1 MYRLLIA
8 DDEQI
13 TRKAIRMLVDKYVP
27 EITEIFEADSGRAA
41 IELAANVHPDLI
53 CMDIKMPGIDGLEA
67 ARSICTT
74 APNTS
79 VIIISAYDE
88 FSFAKDALSLGI
100 NHYLLKP
107 ISKTEFL
114 AAVQDILEKKG
125 LQKKRADS
133 HYQLKEQVYKVQREL
148 DRQITYSLMI
158 GDMDR
163 LEDYRYFE
171 TIGGTYGG
179 FSVVIDFQKSPTE
192 EDTVKVYCGRN
203 FRRIQKVLDRPEK
216 GIAFNSLGTRIV
228 IFLYNYTQTQDHDAW
243 VNSQLHWITALLQ
256 ESGEVNAA
264 VGYGPYEEQMERLSL
279 SYCAAARAT
288 IQGGKTKGIL
298 LCPPLKRFSD
308 YKYPMKLE
316 SEIFRAIASEDR
328 ETAIEIF
335 SRLLSYVVAY
345 SDGNQE
351 FIYQQI
357 FIFSI
362 GLARF
367 CVEKGIEDTS
377 NLGLEYMY
385 DTIAIHNWCISNIDR
400 CLKNLRDMKEDY
412 SDDLI
417 GEAIAFIE
425 ENYSSVISLSDISG
439 KVNLSS
445 FYFTKLFKAKT
456 GMTFVEYLT
465 NYRMK
470 VAKKLL
476 EENMEM
482 KIQDVGEHVGYTDY
496 KYFCKCFRKQTGVT
510 PASYRSQ
517 LSPGRE
523 KDNR

>member
-79 VIIISAYDE
+79 VIISAYDE

-203 FRRIQKVLDRPEK
+203 FHRIQKVLDRPEK

-279 SYCAAARAT
+279 SYCAAARAA

-316 SEIFRAIASEDR
+316 SEIFRAIALEDR

>member
-171 TIGGTYGG
+171 TIGGTAG
-179 FSVVIDFQKSPTE
+179 
-192 EDTVKVYCGRN
+192 
-203 FRRIQKVLDRPEK
+203 
-216 GIAFNSLGTRIV
+216 
-228 IFLYNYTQTQDHDAW
+228 
-243 VNSQLHWITALLQ
+243 
-256 ESGEVNAA
+256 
-264 VGYGPYEEQMERLSL
+264 
-279 SYCAAARAT
+279 
-288 IQGGKTKGIL
+288 
-298 LCPPLKRFSD
+298 
-308 YKYPMKLE
+308 
-316 SEIFRAIASEDR
+316 
-328 ETAIEIF
+328 
-335 SRLLSYVVAY
+335 
-345 SDGNQE
+345 
-351 FIYQQI
+351 
-357 FIFSI
+357 
-362 GLARF
+362 
-367 CVEKGIEDTS
+367 
-377 NLGLEYMY
+377 
-385 DTIAIHNWCISNIDR
+385 
-400 CLKNLRDMKEDY
+400 
-412 SDDLI
+412 
-417 GEAIAFIE
+417 
-425 ENYSSVISLSDISG
+425 
-439 KVNLSS
+439 
-445 FYFTKLFKAKT
+445 
-456 GMTFVEYLT
+456 
-465 NYRMK
+465 
-470 VAKKLL
+470 
-476 EENMEM
+476 
-482 KIQDVGEHVGYTDY
+482 
-496 KYFCKCFRKQTGVT
+496 
-510 PASYRSQ
+510 
-517 LSPGRE
+517 
-523 KDNR
+523 